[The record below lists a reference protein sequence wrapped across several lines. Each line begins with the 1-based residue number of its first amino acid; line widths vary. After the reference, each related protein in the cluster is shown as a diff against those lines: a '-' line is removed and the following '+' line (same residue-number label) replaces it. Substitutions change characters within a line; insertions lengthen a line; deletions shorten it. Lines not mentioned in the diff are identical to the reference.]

1 MGDESDILLADRR
14 YGWINQVAA
23 DVMTR
28 PDDQQT
34 TLSDRI
40 DSVVTNRI
48 LGLPIFLAAM
58 WIVFKLTTDV
68 AAPMVDWI
76 AAVIEGPVTG
86 WIVALFGVVGL
97 GGSWLE
103 GLVVDGIIAGVGG
116 VLVFVPVLAMLYLAL
131 ALLEDSG
138 YMARVAFV
146 MDRFMRP
153 FGLHGKSFLPMIV
166 GFGCTVPAIYA
177 TRTLERRRDRVLTG
191 LLVPFMSCSAR
202 LPVYVL
208 FAAVFFPASAGTAV
222 FLIYLLGHRC
232 RHRPRPLFAARP
244 ARVG

>member
-1 MGDESDILLADRR
+1 MTTSAAVRQRSIHTETGFRIDYGPAIEAVLTALAGEISRTPDLAARYEPRWLAIQLLEHDEALWSAVQTVPGGAAVCAAAAAAAAQLEAELGDESDILLADRR

-76 AAVIEGPVTG
+76 AAVIEGSRN
-86 WIVALFGVVGL
+86 GL
-97 GGSWLE
+97 DRGAFWRGRPWRQ
-103 GLVVDGIIAGVGG
+103 
-116 VLVFVPVLAMLYLAL
+116 LA
-131 ALLEDSG
+131 
-138 YMARVAFV
+138 
-146 MDRFMRP
+146 
-153 FGLHGKSFLPMIV
+153 
-166 GFGCTVPAIYA
+166 
-177 TRTLERRRDRVLTG
+177 
-191 LLVPFMSCSAR
+191 
-202 LPVYVL
+202 
-208 FAAVFFPASAGTAV
+208 
-222 FLIYLLGHRC
+222 
-232 RHRPRPLFAARP
+232 
-244 ARVG
+244 